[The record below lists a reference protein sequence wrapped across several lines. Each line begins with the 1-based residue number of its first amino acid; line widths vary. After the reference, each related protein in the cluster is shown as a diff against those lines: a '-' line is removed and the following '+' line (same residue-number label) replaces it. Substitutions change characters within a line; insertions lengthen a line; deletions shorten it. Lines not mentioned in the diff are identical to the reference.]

1 MTVHPF
7 PRAVSPRPARDLI
20 EARRVAYDAAQGRP
34 VDLPDMLAAR
44 DRLEAHG
51 VSEDHAL
58 MVQADAAVLVRRMA
72 GRKAAREARSG
83 TIRGALVDMA
93 VLLAF
98 GAAVLVVVYV
108 GGPL

>member
-20 EARRVAYDAAQGRP
+20 EARRVAEAAAHGRP

-44 DRLEAHG
+44 DLLEAHG
-51 VSEDHAL
+51 VTEDHAL

-72 GRKAAREARSG
+72 ARKALRRPRP
-83 TIRGALVDMA
+83 TIRLDDLAVIAGAAFAVGMIA
-93 VLLAF
+93 YVLL
-98 GAAVLVVVYV
+98 L
-108 GGPL
+108 

>member
-20 EARRVAYDAAQGRP
+20 EARRVAHDAAHGRP
-34 VDLPDMLAAR
+34 VSLPDMLAAR

-72 GRKAAREARSG
+72 ARKAARRP
-83 TIRGALVDMA
+83 RPMVRLDDLA
-93 VLLAF
+93 VIA
-98 GAAVLVVVYV
+98 GAAFAIGMIAYV
-108 GGPL
+108 FAL